1 MAGSLTKYIP
11 RGSIWLCPLIII
23 ASDLIVNGM
32 STQRSSPT
40 SQKQSPKPKPAAPAR
55 KEVPRVILH
64 RIEEF
69 MKKQ

>member
-1 MAGSLTKYIP
+1 MTRSLIKYIP

-23 ASDLIVNGM
+23 ASDFLVNGI
-32 STQRSSPT
+32 PT
-40 SQKQSPKPKPAAPAR
+40 KNNASANKKSPKPQTAATTR